1 MTTSIK
7 NWSDYKTLVEKAG
20 SLSRLFSTSSTPLI
34 HPRFVEQLYCLTTGA
49 TNLARDDVSFDAR
62 LSSGAGVGIKTF
74 GVNSFTSRKTEKIA
88 EFTARAS
95 AGRYVGVDPDEVAIR
110 VAVDR
115 NRRVQADAMAFK
127 VDLKNSIYHC
137 LVRSAGACMVHEEKL
152 QLINLDSIRLTNK
165 PTGNGPIKFS
175 DGEVSYTFHP
185 SKNTLFK
192 TFEIGSE
199 IKSEPFEVLIKEGIF
214 DELLGAS
221 LPFGL
226 DDTPQDDVPF
236 VVLPLFSDRSGK
248 VEAKSGINQWNAGGR
263 ARKFGE
269 SYIPVPSK
277 IHQLMPDFFPGR
289 DEAFKLALPDGTL
302 LEAKICQDG
311 GKALMS
317 NPNDV
322 LVSWL
327 FAQIDGD
334 LQAASKRI
342 EQKQPYT
349 YEDLLAVGRDSV
361 RISKGE
367 DGIYRMTPGG
377 IGDYQIF
384 IEEAS
389 PEFSLDH

>member
-1 MTTSIK
+1 VKTSIE
-7 NWSDYKTLVEKAG
+7 NWADYKAPVEKAG

-74 GVNSFTSRKTEKIA
+74 GATSFSSRKTEKVA
-88 EFTARAS
+88 EFTAQAS

-115 NRRVQADAMAFK
+115 NRRVQADAVAFK
-127 VDLKNSIYHC
+127 IDLKTSIYHC
-137 LVRSAGACMVHEEKL
+137 LIRSAGACMVHEEKL
-152 QLINLDSIRLTNK
+152 HLINLDSIRLTNN
-165 PTGNGPIKFS
+165 PRGNGPIKFS
-175 DGEVSYTFHP
+175 DGDVSYTFHP

-199 IKSEPFEVLIKEGIF
+199 VKSEPFEVQIREGIF
-214 DELLGAS
+214 DELLGAA
-221 LPFGL
+221 LPFGFG
-226 DDTPQDDVPF
+226 DADQEVDPF
-236 VVLPLFSDRSGK
+236 VVLPLFSDRSGN

-263 ARKFGE
+263 TRKFGE
-269 SYIPVPSK
+269 AYIPVPAK
-277 IHQLMPDFFPGR
+277 IHQVAPNFFPAR
-289 DEAFKLALPDGTL
+289 DQEFKLALPDGTL
-302 LEAKICQDG
+302 LNAKICQDG

-317 NPNDV
+317 NPNDI
-322 LVSWL
+322 LMSWL

-334 LQAASKRI
+334 LEVAGKRMLK
-342 EQKQPYT
+342 KQPYS

-361 RISKGE
+361 RIIKDK

-384 IEEAS
+384 IEETAPQHS
-389 PEFSLDH
+389 